1 MSEVTVCV
9 TRLGSF
15 RTMAVHVIVAGG
27 YEIAR
32 VTFHPTYEQIKEHR
46 QSLYK
51 SDQYNGPYIETL
63 PEDLFEGVGQFLAEL
78 DVNEGVLKDLA
89 EYCKES
95 EHGFYMGWL

>member
-1 MSEVTVCV
+1 
-9 TRLGSF
+9 
-15 RTMAVHVIVAGG
+15 MAVYVIVAGG

-32 VTFHPTYEQIKEHR
+32 LTFHPNYEQIKEHR

-63 PEDLFEGVGQFLAEL
+63 PEDLFQEVSQFLEDL
-78 DVNEGVLKDLA
+78 GVNEKVLKDLA

-95 EHGFYMGWL
+95 EHSFYVGWL